1 MKTAASPDLR
11 RKLWS
16 KPDAAHLLSVSE
28 RVIDRLVKDGDLD
41 SVLLGRRRLIPDA
54 AIDEYVERLRR
65 AS

>member
-1 MKTAASPDLR
+1 MTAPAPDLR

-16 KPDAAHLLSVSE
+16 KPDVAHLLSVSE
-28 RVIDRLVKDGDLD
+28 RVVDRLVRDGELD

-54 AIDEYVERLRR
+54 AVDEYIERLRR